1 MFAKILFS
9 SFSSML
15 QLFLSRDRLLKPI
28 QNVPSQLNSL
38 ETIEKTVEKMILYYC
53 GETMMA
59 THCDHIVT
67 MMKRRWC
74 WTRRWTSVWARRSR
88 RRWWSRNRKP
98 WCHCPPTVI
107 TSSPRGRWEG
117 VRCLCGRGVWW
128 QAVAG
133 FRIWFPSYRHN
144 RDDLHSRSCQHNSE
158 IIHLHHIVFSPF
170 QMSRCVEMHKIFELC
185 PNLIHVPFFSGWAGG
200 IDRI

>member
-1 MFAKILFS
+1 MSKSGDGADRTIFS
-9 SFSSML
+9 TKSLKTFDQNWNNHIFFWDVCQNIVFQFFNWYL
-15 QLFLSRDRLLKPI
+15 QLFLSRVRLLKPI

-74 WTRRWTSVWARRSR
+74 WTRRWTSMWARRSR

-107 TSSPRGRWEG
+107 TSSPRGRGEG

-128 QAVAG
+128 QAFG
-133 FRIWFPSYRHN
+133 FDFRLIAT
-144 RDDLHSRSCQHNSE
+144 
-158 IIHLHHIVFSPF
+158 IGT
-170 QMSRCVEMHKIFELC
+170 IFILLLV
-185 PNLIHVPFFSGWAGG
+185 NTAVK
-200 IDRI
+200 